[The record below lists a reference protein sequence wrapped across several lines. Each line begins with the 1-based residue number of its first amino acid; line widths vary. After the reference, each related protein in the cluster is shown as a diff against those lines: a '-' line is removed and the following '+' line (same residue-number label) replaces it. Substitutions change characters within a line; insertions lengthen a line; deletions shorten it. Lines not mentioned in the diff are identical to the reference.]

1 MYPNLLGQKELHKLS
16 NARMASIIGISRN
29 AYDQKIASGR
39 FTIDECDTYA
49 RFFNKSVAY
58 LFASDD
64 TLPKYETGAA

>member
-1 MYPNLLGQKELHKLS
+1 MYPNLLGQKELNKLS
-16 NARMASIIGISRN
+16 DERMAAVIGVSRRT
-29 AYDQKIASGR
+29 YIQKIASGR
-39 FTIDECDTYA
+39 FTFAECDTYA